1 MAKYMIRYHWCDG
14 DEDDDNNGNYWDT
27 EEEAEDA
34 ALDGLSCAKVGGQLL
49 HMSNPGDYPYDES
62 DYEDND
68 FEIIEVD
75 DD

>member
-1 MAKYMIRYHWCDG
+1 MGKYKILYHWRDG
-14 DEDDDNNGNYWDT
+14 T
-27 EEEAEDA
+27 EEEDDNYGDFYSSKEEADEA
-34 ALDGLSCAKVGGQLL
+34 GLYGLSCARDGGEIL

-75 DD
+75 